1 MSYYSSGLPYLEDIG
16 HEEERT
22 AQCMNCEVEEEV
34 AGTHYLDSETFRWQ
48 CERCGYL
55 NDTPAPAED
64 YPDPDYLYDQMR
76 EEQLF
81 GHL

>member
-1 MSYYSSGLPYLEDIG
+1 MNAALALP
-16 HEEERT
+16 RT
-22 AQCMNCEVEEEV
+22 AARQPDTFAQSANPR
-34 AGTHYLDSETFRWQ
+34 TFRWQ